1 MIQGTDMA
9 SGTVKFYNPDK
20 GFGFIKPDQGGDDV
34 FVHVSELQRSG
45 LADVKEGERL
55 SYDLVDGRN
64 GRKAAGNLRP
74 A

>member
-1 MIQGTDMA
+1 MA